1 MGAGDEEFQ
10 KLAGQLAWHMQ
21 LQTNYLNKVLG
32 EYRCLRLPFNLY
44 THVHARAHATTQ
56 VCLDSHMRHTHKIA
70 SWLLTTSVSCS
81 FFVEHTYQLGPAFSQ

>member
-32 EYRCLRLPFNLY
+32 EYRRLRLPFNLY
-44 THVHARAHATTQ
+44 THVHT
-56 VCLDSHMRHTHKIA
+56 HTHTCHDTGVPGFTHAPHTQNSKLA
-70 SWLLTTSVSCS
+70 FDHKCLL
-81 FFVEHTYQLGPAFSQ
+81 